1 MKHAVILAHPNP
13 KSFNATIANAYV
25 EAAVAHGHE
34 ARLRDL
40 YAMDFDPRL
49 KASEIPG
56 PKGFAP
62 AKDVAAERKFLSLAD
77 VFVFVYP
84 FWINAAPAILKGY
97 MERVFGMG
105 FAYRPGKGGIEPMLT
120 GKKMISFTSSGAP
133 IEWVKK
139 TGAWDAARKL
149 FDEHASLIT
158 GLTVVDHIHFGNV
171 IPGMR
176 ADVVERCI
184 AKVDEAVAKYF

>member
-1 MKHAVILAHPNP
+1 MKHCVILAHPNP
-13 KSFNATIANAYV
+13 KSFNATIANAYCK
-25 EAAVAHGHE
+25 AAVARGHE

-40 YAMDFDPRL
+40 YVMDFDPRL

-56 PKGFAP
+56 PNGFQPGA
-62 AKDVAAERKFLSLAD
+62 DVQAERKFLSQAD

-105 FAYRPGKGGIEPMLT
+105 FAYKPGKGGIEPMLS

-139 TGAWDAARKL
+139 TGAWEAERKL
-149 FDEHASLIT
+149 FDEHASMIT
-158 GLTVVDHIHFGNV
+158 GLEVVDHIHFGNV
-171 IPGMR
+171 VPGLR
-176 ADVVERCI
+176 ADVVERYI
-184 AKVDEAVAKYF
+184 GTVEKAVAKYF